1 MSNGVKFIY
10 FGSSQFSKVALEEL
24 CLNRYEPTLIV
35 SKTDKPKGRGLK
47 LSPTEVS
54 QFARVKKIP
63 FIKPSSLKKGEV
75 KGILSKEQANF
86 FVVAD
91 YGEIIPKGLL
101 ALPLDFALCIHPS
114 LLPRYR
120 GPAPI
125 EETLMNGENKSGVT
139 IFKMN
144 ERVDAGD
151 IILQKA
157 ITVSYDDDFFS
168 LSERLAKEGA
178 SLLIETIKRIE
189 NKDYSL
195 NPQDE
200 KLATLTSKL
209 KKGDGI
215 ISWRDSAQKIRNL
228 IRATLGWPSAYTF
241 YQGMLIKVVAAE
253 VTDQAAN
260 NSPGV
265 IINTDKQGIYVAT
278 GEGVLKIK
286 RLKPQG
292 KSEMDAW
299 PFVCGHRLKSN
310 ESFFSS
316 KPHFSL

>member
-1 MSNGVKFIY
+1 MKFIY

-24 CLNRYEPTLIV
+24 CLNRYKPTLIV
-35 SKTDKPKGRGLK
+35 SKPDKPKGRGLK
-47 LSPTEVS
+47 FSPTEVS
-54 QFARVKKIP
+54 QFAKVKKIP
-63 FIKPSSLKKGEV
+63 FIKPLSLAKGEV
-75 KGILSKEQANF
+75 KEILSKERADF

-91 YGEIIPKGLL
+91 YGEIIPKDLL
-101 ALPLDFALCIHPS
+101 VLPSGFALCIHPS

-120 GPAPI
+120 GSAPI
-125 EETLMNGENKSGVT
+125 EKTIMNGDEKSGVT

-151 IILQKA
+151 IILQKVV
-157 ITVSYDDDFFS
+157 TVSYDDDFFS
-168 LSERLAKEGA
+168 LRDELAREGA
-178 SLLIETIKRIE
+178 LLLIETIKKIE
-189 NKDYSL
+189 NKNYSL

-200 KLATLTSKL
+200 KLATQTSKL
-209 KKGDGI
+209 KKGDGR
-215 ISWRDSAQKIRNL
+215 ISWEDGAQNIRNL

-241 YQGMLIKVVAAE
+241 YQGAMIKIVAAE
-253 VTDQAAN
+253 VIDQEVS

-265 IINTDKQGIYVAT
+265 IVDTDKGGIYVAT
-278 GEGVLKIK
+278 GKGVLKIK

-310 ESFFSS
+310 ESSFSN
-316 KPHFSL
+316 K

>member
-1 MSNGVKFIY
+1 MRFIY
-10 FGSSQFSKVALEEL
+10 FGSSQFSKVALKEL
-24 CLNRYEPTLIV
+24 YLKDYKPALIV
-35 SKTDKPKGRGLK
+35 SKPDKPKDRGLR
-47 LSPTEVS
+47 LSPTKVS
-54 QFARVKKIP
+54 QFANDKKIP

-75 KGILSKEQANF
+75 KEILSKEQVDF

-91 YGEIIPKGLL
+91 YGEIIPKDLL
-101 ALPLDFALCIHPS
+101 ALPLSFALCIHPS
-114 LLPRYR
+114 LLPCYR

-125 EETLMNGENKSGVT
+125 EETLMNGDKKSGVT

-157 ITVSYDDDFFS
+157 LTVSYDDDFFS
-168 LSERLAKEGA
+168 LSDKLAKEGV
-178 SLLIETIKRIE
+178 SLLIEAIKKIE
-189 NKDYSL
+189 NKSYSL

-209 KKGDGI
+209 KKEDGR
-215 ISWRDSAQKIRNL
+215 ISWENTAQDIRNL

-241 YQGMLIKVVAAE
+241 YQGMVIKILAADII
-253 VTDQAAN
+253 DQEAS
-260 NSPGV
+260 NSPG
-265 IINTDKQGIYVAT
+265 IIVDTDKEGIHVAT
-278 GEGVLKIK
+278 GKGVLKIK

-299 PFVCGHRLKSN
+299 SFVCGHRLKSN
-310 ESFFSS
+310 ESSFSN
-316 KPHFSL
+316 KQE

>member
-1 MSNGVKFIY
+1 MKFIY

-24 CLNRYEPTLIV
+24 CLNRYKPTLIV
-35 SKTDKPKGRGLK
+35 SKPDKPKGRGLK
-47 LSPTEVS
+47 LSPTKVS
-54 QFARVKKIP
+54 QFAKVKKIP
-63 FIKPSSLKKGEV
+63 FIKPASLKKGEV
-75 KGILSKEQANF
+75 KGTLSKERSDF

-91 YGEIIPKGLL
+91 YGEIIPKDLL
-101 ALPLDFALCIHPS
+101 ALPSGFALCIHPS
-114 LLPRYR
+114 LLPCYR
-120 GPAPI
+120 GSAPI
-125 EETLMNGENKSGVT
+125 EKTLMNGDEKSGVT

-157 ITVSYDDDFFS
+157 VTVSYDDDFFS

-178 SLLIETIKRIE
+178 ALLIEAIKKIE
-189 NKDYSL
+189 NKNYSL

-200 KLATLTSKL
+200 KLVTLTSKL
-209 KKGDGI
+209 KKGDGR
-215 ISWRDSAQKIRNL
+215 ISWEDSAQNIRNL

-241 YQGMLIKVVAAE
+241 YQGVMIKIVAAE
-253 VTDQAAN
+253 VTDQETN

-265 IINTDKQGIYVAT
+265 IVDTDKGGIYVAT

-299 PFVCGHRLKSN
+299 PFVCGHRPKNNESSFSN
-310 ESFFSS
+310 E
-316 KPHFSL
+316 